1 MISDDADRSAWFEWQ
16 SAMSLIQC
24 VCAWTCWRK
33 AVGGGLKSAAGS
45 SVLFRSRPKSQAH
58 MTPSRPPEYLHG
70 DQYGAPSVDKK
81 RKDACGEDLQYRIVG
96 VDGETVDA

>member
-1 MISDDADRSAWFEWQ
+1 
-16 SAMSLIQC
+16 
-24 VCAWTCWRK
+24 
-33 AVGGGLKSAAGS
+33 
-45 SVLFRSRPKSQAH
+45 